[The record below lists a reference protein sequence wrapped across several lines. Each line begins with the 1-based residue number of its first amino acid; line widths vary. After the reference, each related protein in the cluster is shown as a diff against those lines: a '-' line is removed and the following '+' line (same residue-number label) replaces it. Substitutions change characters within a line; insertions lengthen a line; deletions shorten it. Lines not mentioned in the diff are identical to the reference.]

1 MSFFNLFN
9 NLKNWFFTKYLVAFF
24 ITILAS
30 SLIVGLVDTKT
41 KKHNSVVQTVNHQ
54 QKEEILE
61 ILKKF
66 GNAYS
71 LFSDTKLDLDLF
83 ESKFATKFK
92 YNFQIIDSLKKL
104 LPINFRN
111 LDLNFIEQKRQKFI
125 NDHSYGLSKV
135 VDAQKVL
142 NYSSLVDFYSDM
154 QTVGSSFFRIVSANP
169 ESVSFGFE
177 DFFFDYLTINNFFQ
191 FLEQKKNFLLSDQFA
206 DSLTN
211 FRKWILQPSYAGFLA
226 KFTKIFKIASF
237 SKYQDAS
244 EKGERENILLNF
256 LLLVENLDLEDE
268 FEKFFENNFNG
279 FSNVSDIISQFENN
293 KIFQKEVQNKL
304 NSLEKEKRLD
314 RRVREELFQIVTKD
328 FAQKF
333 FKELIF
339 EKPSQLLLASNW
351 ENDLFFE
358 DLIKSEK
365 IGSFF
370 NLVNLLFL
378 DHLILNKKAIPQKFG
393 NFLESFADFLKELD
407 FQSNQFGYILDALTN
422 EFKDSIIDF
431 ENTEKYFLDNKKL
444 KNWILQAEESE
455 FISPDDEIPF
465 NSKNELETIQTIK
478 NKLGE
483 DLYTLENINIIF
495 INLLKRN
502 IVFWLGK
509 NLLQKDEDNLVLLI
523 LQNGLFSLLGKIK
536 VQFKESFEEL
546 KLLRFW
552 TPNWELTSLDVYKT
566 FNLNKEQDEKNLRN
580 KIEELVTKFLTNKQ
594 NDDFDLLVWIS
605 SFLEATYK
613 WLIFLWKELLKD
625 LPFLDLNVFILAVL
639 KFAWPDND
647 TAKAAVLF
655 ADFGKKEEIF
665 DFFVETLWIY
675 GHFWENF
682 SGIKIDWKQNLS
694 EIDFREKEQVFKKLA
709 FNLGF
714 RNNSSKGET
723 EASFVSGSFL
733 DNLLQSFR
741 NKEKKTQRTNF
752 ILFLE
757 KKIFGKN
764 GFIVFLV
771 SEMDNY
777 LSHNFYSYLNP
788 NFWDYQE
795 INFFNFNEFLEQK
808 NSLPFR
814 ITYTAVPLQAKE
826 IKYHLVWEIT
836 KENENLSI
844 QLVNLEKSIVDS

>member
-1 MSFFNLFN
+1 MSFSNLFN
-9 NLKNWFFTKYLVAFF
+9 NLRNWFFTKYLVAFF

-30 SLIVGLVDTKT
+30 SLIVGLVDTKA

-83 ESKFATKFK
+83 ESKFATKFE

-111 LDLNFIEQKRQKFI
+111 LDLDFIEQKRQKFI

-142 NYSSLVDFYSDM
+142 NYSSLVDLYSDM

-169 ESVSFGFE
+169 ESVTFGFE

-206 DSLTN
+206 DSLTD

-226 KFTKIFKIASF
+226 KLTKIFKIASF
-237 SKYQDAS
+237 SKYQDTN
-244 EKGERENILLNF
+244 EQGERENTLLNF
-256 LLLVENLDLEDE
+256 LLLVQNLDLEDE
-268 FEKFFENNFNG
+268 FKKFFENNFNG
-279 FSNVSDIISQFENN
+279 FSNVSDIIYQFENN
-293 KIFQKEVQNKL
+293 QIFQNEVQNKL

-339 EKPSQLLLASNW
+339 EKPSQLLLTSNW
-351 ENDLFFE
+351 GNDLLFE
-358 DLIKSEK
+358 DLIKNEK

-370 NLVNLLFL
+370 NLVNLLFF

-393 NFLESFADFLKELD
+393 NFLESFVDFLKDLD
-407 FQSNQFGYILDALTN
+407 FQSNQFGYILETLTN
-422 EFKDSIIDF
+422 EFKNSIIDF
-431 ENTEKYFLDNKKL
+431 ENMEQYFLDDKEL
-444 KNWILQAEESE
+444 KNWILQAEELE
-455 FISPDDEIPF
+455 FLSPDDEIPF
-465 NSKNELETIQTIK
+465 NSENELETIATIK
-478 NKLGE
+478 NKLE
-483 DLYTLENINIIF
+483 EKLYLPEERNIIF

-509 NLLQKDEDNLVLLI
+509 SLLQKDEDNLVLLI
-523 LQNGLFSLLGKIK
+523 LQNGLLSLLGKIK

-552 TPNWELTSLDVYKT
+552 TPNWELTSLDVYTT
-566 FNLNKEQDEKNLRN
+566 FDLDKEKEEKNLRK
-580 KIEELVTKFLTNKQ
+580 KIEELVTKFLANKQ
-594 NDDFDLLVWIS
+594 NDDFELLVWIS
-605 SFLEATYK
+605 SFLDATYK

-639 KFAWPDND
+639 KFVWPENE

-682 SGIKIDWKQNLS
+682 SDIEIDWKQNLS
-694 EIDFREKEQVFKKLA
+694 EIDFREKEQIFKKLA
-709 FNLGF
+709 SNLGF

-723 EASFVSGSFL
+723 EASFAAGSFL
-733 DNLLQSFR
+733 DNLLQSFG

-757 KKIFGKN
+757 KKIFGKD

-771 SEMDNY
+771 SEMDKY

-795 INFFNFNEFLEQK
+795 INFFNFNGFLEQK

-826 IKYHLVWEIT
+826 IKYHLVWQIT
-836 KENENLSI
+836 KENENVSI
-844 QLVNLEKSIVDS
+844 QLVSLQKSIVDS